1 MIFIRSWVFKKTRG
15 YGMKSKLL
23 PFFLLLFI
31 VPVIWANPVDNS
43 PICKFSELVFD
54 AKGNWQMELV
64 FPYANYFEAL
74 DSIIISTPSGGS
86 AKLLIQPRRYV
97 NYYVINSDSLSS
109 QLCINAK
116 GDKIKFETY
125 NNSSFSKYRADS
137 AVFGNYTGSN
147 VCAPHSG
154 DAVCRISTIYASN
167 FYYISSKPTLG
178 YQNNFE
184 GIGQTL
190 TGHIYDMNNIPVSS
204 YTSEDVC
211 LVLHS
216 PLVIHTDGT
225 YTTTIYQVTY
235 PPDSLLVRRLSVF
248 RKNFDYLYDV
258 KTIDTIYIAYSSPD
272 EVLVRDIHLK
282 SNAYVLTGVKKDEVP
297 ENNELT
303 VLNYPNPFNSSTN
316 FFVKLPGSMKDRPA
330 NINIY
335 NTAGRLVKSIQ
346 AKEGANSFWDGKDSE
361 GNLVSSGRYYYQL
374 RVENSI
380 LKSGSMIM
388 LK

>member
-1 MIFIRSWVFKKTRG
+1 
-15 YGMKSKLL
+15 MKSKLIS
-23 PFFLLLFI
+23 FLFLLFI

-54 AKGNWQMELV
+54 AKGNWQMEIL
-64 FPYANYFEAL
+64 FPYANYFQVL
-74 DSIIISTPSGGS
+74 DSVIISTPNGGS
-86 AKLLIQPRRYV
+86 AKLLIQPRKYV
-97 NYYVINSDSLSS
+97 NYYVISSDSLSS
-109 QLCINAK
+109 PLFINAN

-137 AVFGNYTGSN
+137 AVFGNYPGSN
-147 VCAPHSG
+147 VCAPQVG
-154 DAVCRISTIYASN
+154 DAVCRVSRTSSSY

-178 YQNNFE
+178 YQNSFE

-204 YTSEDVC
+204 YTSGDIYFEI
-211 LVLHS
+211 HS
-216 PLVIHTDGT
+216 PLIINTDGT

-235 PPDSLLVRRLSVF
+235 PPDSLLVRRLSVS

-272 EVLVRDIHLK
+272 EILVKDIHLK
-282 SNAYVLTGVKKDEVP
+282 SNAYVLTGIKKDEVT

-303 VLNYPNPFNSSTN
+303 LLNYPNPFNSSTN
-316 FFVKLPGSMKDRPA
+316 FFVKLPGSMKDKPA
-330 NINIY
+330 NIHIY
-335 NTAGRLVKSIQ
+335 NSNGRLVKSIQ
-346 AKEGANSFWDGKDSE
+346 AKDGASSFWDGKDSE

-374 RVENSI
+374 KVESSI